1 MSLAIHQIILKP
13 IFKYLQ
19 IVINTF
25 YRKWFIL
32 GILFLLPVIFLL
44 FLYPSTHNYNT
55 LDIVNEDIVEIDFL
69 NFIDD
74 NETTFEENITIANFL
89 GDNPTK
95 YITGALNL
103 KELVYDKFKGFKKF
117 QIISIA
123 SSGSEKL
130 LMDVKKE
137 LLKSDEL
144 KYWFF
149 ATASDKKISQV
160 YKSLRTSK
168 KLDSTNYTSQVFII
182 DKQRNQRG
190 RIDDR
195 NDDQV
200 ENNIDKFGLYSYNSV
215 IVSEIKKKMNDD
227 IRILFTEYRQKRK
240 GNFNSSIR
248 RISNLD
254 GNEE

>member
-1 MSLAIHQIILKP
+1 M
-13 IFKYLQ
+13 
-19 IVINTF
+19 INTF
-25 YRKWFIL
+25 YRKWIIL

-55 LDIVNEDIVEIDFL
+55 LDIVNEDIKETDFL
-69 NFIDD
+69 NFID
-74 NETTFEENITIANFL
+74 NRKTNFEGNITILNFL
-89 GDNPTK
+89 GDMPVEN
-95 YITGALNL
+95 ITGTLNL

-117 QIISIA
+117 QIISVA
-123 SSGSEKL
+123 SLNSEKSL
-130 LMDVKKE
+130 ENVKKE

-149 ATASDKKISQV
+149 ATTTDEEINKIYS
-160 YKSLRTSK
+160 SLRSQK
-168 KLDSTNYTSQVFII
+168 ELDSSNYTSQVFII

-195 NDDQV
+195 DDDQIEKNV
-200 ENNIDKFGLYSYNSV
+200 DLFGLYSYNSI

-240 GNFNSSIR
+240 GNFNSNIR

-254 GNEE
+254 GNDK

>member
-1 MSLAIHQIILKP
+1 M
-13 IFKYLQ
+13 
-19 IVINTF
+19 INTF
-25 YRKWFIL
+25 YRKWIIL

-55 LDIVNEDIVEIDFL
+55 LDIVNEDIKETDFL
-69 NFIDD
+69 NFID
-74 NETTFEENITIANFL
+74 NRKTNFEGNITILNFL
-89 GDNPTK
+89 GDMPVEN
-95 YITGALNL
+95 ITGTLNL

-123 SSGSEKL
+123 SLNSEKSL
-130 LMDVKKE
+130 DNVKKE

-149 ATASDKKISQV
+149 ATTTDEEINKIYS
-160 YKSLRTSK
+160 SLRSQK
-168 KLDSTNYTSQVFII
+168 ELDSSNYTSQVFII
-182 DKQRNQRG
+182 DKKRNQRG

-195 NDDQV
+195 DDDQI
-200 ENNIDKFGLYSYNSV
+200 EKNIDLFGLYSYNSI

-240 GNFNSSIR
+240 GNFNSNIR

-254 GNEE
+254 GNDK

>member
-1 MSLAIHQIILKP
+1 M
-13 IFKYLQ
+13 
-19 IVINTF
+19 INTF

-55 LDIVNEDIVEIDFL
+55 LDIVNEDIVEVEFF
-69 NFIDD
+69 NFID
-74 NETTFEENITIANFL
+74 NRKTNFEGNITVLNFL
-89 GDNPTK
+89 GDKPMEN
-95 YITGALNL
+95 ITGALNL

-117 QIISIA
+117 QIISI
-123 SSGSEKL
+123 SSLNSEKSL
-130 LMDVKKE
+130 ESVKKE
-137 LLKSDEL
+137 LIKSDEL

-149 ATASDKKISQV
+149 ATSSDEEINKIYS
-160 YKSLRTSK
+160 SLRYHNE
-168 KLDSTNYTSQVFII
+168 LDSLNYTSEVYII

-195 NDDQV
+195 DDNQI
-200 ENNIDKFGLYSYNSV
+200 ENKIDSFGLYSYNSI

-240 GNFNSSIR
+240 GNFNSNIR

-254 GNEE
+254 GNDK

>member
-1 MSLAIHQIILKP
+1 M
-13 IFKYLQ
+13 
-19 IVINTF
+19 INTF
-25 YRKWFIL
+25 YRKWIIL

-55 LDIVNEDIVEIDFL
+55 LDIVNEDIKETDFL
-69 NFIDD
+69 NFIDKRKT
-74 NETTFEENITIANFL
+74 NFEENITILNFL
-89 GDNPTK
+89 GDKPVEN
-95 YITGALNL
+95 ITGTLNL

-123 SSGSEKL
+123 SLNSEKSL
-130 LMDVKKE
+130 ENVKKE

-149 ATASDKKISQV
+149 ATTSDEEINKIYS
-160 YKSLRTSK
+160 SLRSQIE
-168 KLDSTNYTSQVFII
+168 LDSSNYTSQVFII

-195 NDDQV
+195 DDYQI
-200 ENNIDKFGLYSYNSV
+200 ENNIDLFGLYSYNSI

-240 GNFNSSIR
+240 GNFNSNIR

-254 GNEE
+254 GNDK

>member
-1 MSLAIHQIILKP
+1 M
-13 IFKYLQ
+13 
-19 IVINTF
+19 INTF
-25 YRKWFIL
+25 YRKWIIL

-55 LDIVNEDIVEIDFL
+55 LDIVNEDIKETDFL
-69 NFIDD
+69 NFID
-74 NETTFEENITIANFL
+74 NRKTNFEGNITILNFL
-89 GDNPTK
+89 GDMPVEN
-95 YITGALNL
+95 ITGTLNI

-123 SSGSEKL
+123 SLNSEKSL
-130 LMDVKKE
+130 ENVKKE

-149 ATASDKKISQV
+149 ATTTDEEINKIYS
-160 YKSLRTSK
+160 SLRSQK
-168 KLDSTNYTSQVFII
+168 ELDSSNYTSQVFII

-195 NDDQV
+195 DDDQIEKNV
-200 ENNIDKFGLYSYNSV
+200 DLFGLYSYNSI

-240 GNFNSSIR
+240 GNFNSNIR

-254 GNEE
+254 GNDK

>member
-1 MSLAIHQIILKP
+1 M
-13 IFKYLQ
+13 
-19 IVINTF
+19 INTF
-25 YRKWFIL
+25 YRKWIIL

-55 LDIVNEDIVEIDFL
+55 LDIVNEDIKETDFL
-69 NFIDD
+69 NFID
-74 NETTFEENITIANFL
+74 NRKTNFEGNITILNFL
-89 GDNPTK
+89 GDMPVEN
-95 YITGALNL
+95 ITGTLNL

-123 SSGSEKL
+123 SLNSEKSL
-130 LMDVKKE
+130 ENVKKE

-149 ATASDKKISQV
+149 ATTTDEEINKIYS
-160 YKSLRTSK
+160 SLRSQK
-168 KLDSTNYTSQVFII
+168 KLDSSNYTSQVFII

-195 NDDQV
+195 DDDQIEKNV
-200 ENNIDKFGLYSYNSV
+200 DLFGLYSYNSI

-240 GNFNSSIR
+240 GNFNSNIR

-254 GNEE
+254 GNDK

>member
-1 MSLAIHQIILKP
+1 MIDI
-13 IFKYLQ
+13 
-19 IVINTF
+19 F

-55 LDIVNEDIVEIDFL
+55 LDIVNENIVEIDSL
-69 NFIDD
+69 NFLD
-74 NETTFEENITIANFL
+74 NNQTTLENNITILNFL
-89 GDNPTK
+89 GDNPIDN
-95 YITGALNL
+95 ITSALNL

-117 QIISIA
+117 QIVSI
-123 SSGSEKL
+123 SSGDSSNFLYE
-130 LMDVKKE
+130 VKKE

-144 KYWFF
+144 NYWYF
-149 ATASDKKISQV
+149 ATVDNVSLQKI
-160 YKSLRTSK
+160 YFSLRAES
-168 KLDSTNYTSQVFII
+168 KLDSSNYTSQVFII
-182 DKQRNQRG
+182 DKQKNQRG

-195 NDDQV
+195 NEDQV
-200 ENNIDKFGLYSYNSV
+200 IKSLNLIGLYSYNS
-215 IVSEIKKKMNDD
+215 IKVSEIKSKMNDD

-240 GNFNSSIR
+240 GNFNSNIR